1 MIAAGACGVISV
13 LANLCPAEV
22 SRMVSL
28 ARSGNF
34 AAASEI
40 QRKYLPLISA
50 LFSEPNPIPVKAAMN
65 RLGFDVGTCRLP
77 LCEMS
82 EAKFAA
88 LETEL
93 EKLR

>member
-1 MIAAGACGVISV
+1 
-13 LANLCPAEV
+13 
-22 SRMVSL
+22 MVSL